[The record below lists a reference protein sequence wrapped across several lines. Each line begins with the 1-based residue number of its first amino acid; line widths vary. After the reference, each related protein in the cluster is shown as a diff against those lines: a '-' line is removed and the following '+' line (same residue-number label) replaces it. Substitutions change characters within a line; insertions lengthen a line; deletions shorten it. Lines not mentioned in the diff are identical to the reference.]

1 MIIEQ
6 FEDKYLSHY
15 SYAILSNS
23 EKKVILIDP
32 ARNPQPYY
40 DFAAKHG
47 ATIVGVIETH
57 PHADFVSSHLEIHM
71 TTSAKIYSHTL
82 TGVSYP
88 QTPFDEGAEIVLG
101 ELKLK
106 SIHTPGH
113 SPDSIC
119 IILEQNG
126 NDKAVFTGD
135 TLFIGDCG
143 RPDLRESVGNLT
155 AKRDELAAQ
164 MYYSLREKLMA
175 LEDEVLVYPAHGSGS
190 LCGRAL
196 SHDNLSTIGRERI
209 MNWALQP
216 MDEAQFVK
224 ELNTDQPFVPKYFGF
239 DVELNRIGASEY
251 EDQLDKISVM
261 QQPPELDPEVLIVD
275 TRPEK
280 EFKKGHLPNSVN
292 IMNGMKFETWLGSV
306 VNPGERFYLA
316 ASTPEELD
324 ELISRSASIGYEA
337 YIQAAFVAIKG
348 PAKIL
353 EMPLLQFRYHPD
365 DFTIVDVRN
374 ETEVRDN
381 PIFSDVL
388 HIPLAAL
395 RERIGEIP
403 LTKPVAIH
411 CAGGYRSAA
420 GSSIVNALV
429 GNQIQV
435 YDFGESILDY
445 RRVAPVE
452 NLHNVVIR

>member
-1 MIIEQ
+1 M
-6 FEDKYLSHY
+6 
-15 SYAILSNS
+15 A
-23 EKKVILIDP
+23 
-32 ARNPQPYY
+32 
-40 DFAAKHG
+40 
-47 ATIVGVIETH
+47 
-57 PHADFVSSHLEIHM
+57 
-71 TTSAKIYSHTL
+71 TSAKIYSHTL

-196 SHDNLSTIGRERI
+196 SHDNLSTIGRERL

-251 EDQLDKISVM
+251 EDQLDKIPVM
-261 QQPPELDPEVLIVD
+261 QQPPELDREVLIID
-275 TRPEK
+275 ARPEK

-306 VNPGERFYLA
+306 IHPGERFYLA
-316 ASTPEELD
+316 AGTQDELD
-324 ELISRSASIGYEA
+324 ELISRTASIGYEA

-353 EMPLLQFRYHPD
+353 EMPLLQFKYHPD

-420 GSSIVNALV
+420 ASSIVSTLIGDQV
-429 GNQIQV
+429 QV